1 MASERQCLRA
11 LALHE
16 KRLSALPNVQGLGVV
31 AGKGRSAGSDELAV
45 AVYVDRKRPLEE
57 LAPEERIPETL
68 ELPEGEGGRV
78 RKVPVRVIEQGPVGL
93 E

>member
-1 MASERQCLRA
+1 MPSERQCLRA

-16 KRLSALPNVQGLGVV
+16 EKLAALPNVQGLGVV
-31 AGKGRSAGSDELAV
+31 AAEGRSAGSSELAV
-45 AVYVDRKRPLEE
+45 AVYVDRKRPLDE
-57 LAPEERIPETL
+57 LAPEDRIPETL
-68 ELPEGEGGRV
+68 EVPEGGSV

>member
-1 MASERQCLRA
+1 MPSERHCLRA
-11 LALHE
+11 LSLHE
-16 KRLSALPNVQGLGVV
+16 KELAALPNVQGLGVV
-31 AGKGRSAGSDELAV
+31 AGKSVDSADCAV
-45 AVYVDRKRPLEE
+45 GVYVDHKRPLEE

-68 ELPEGEGGRV
+68 EVSEGGRV